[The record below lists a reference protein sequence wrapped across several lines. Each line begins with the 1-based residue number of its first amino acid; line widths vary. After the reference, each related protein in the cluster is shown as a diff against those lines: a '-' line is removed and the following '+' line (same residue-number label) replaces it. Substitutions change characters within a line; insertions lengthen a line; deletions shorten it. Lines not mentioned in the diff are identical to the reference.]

1 MSAQDLLKQ
10 IYGCKVEDE
19 KGVVYSVVDIRKCGL
34 EYYIGIEAGGYVNYV
49 SLTRYDSLI
58 SVA

>member
-1 MSAQDLLKQ
+1 MSTQDLLKE

-19 KGVVYSVVDIRKCGL
+19 RGVVYRVVDIRKFGY
-34 EYYIGIEAGGYVNYV
+34 EYFIGIEAGGYVNYV